1 MPANKTKDSHSSLS
15 QRSFNTHRKWCFRP
29 SSPTPIFNNSCLIQN
44 ALLIQQFRI
53 KLNYKFTYEIR
64 NLFINAYRCASIY
77 GTHAATNGD
86 MYIVGRSIYF
96 RSMHP
101 IGVNLV
107 CKFTM
112 PEMNSARNTWAFAKA
127 VKASRNNFILNL
139 RIMVKDPRLH
149 KNCMLGCSG

>member
-1 MPANKTKDSHSSLS
+1 MSVREIADLLWYPALWHMPANKTKDSHSSLS

-107 CKFTM
+107 C
-112 PEMNSARNTWAFAKA
+112 RIYD
-127 VKASRNNFILNL
+127 ASKRVVLGIPGRL
-139 RIMVKDPRLH
+139 PRP
-149 KNCMLGCSG
+149 SRPVEITSF